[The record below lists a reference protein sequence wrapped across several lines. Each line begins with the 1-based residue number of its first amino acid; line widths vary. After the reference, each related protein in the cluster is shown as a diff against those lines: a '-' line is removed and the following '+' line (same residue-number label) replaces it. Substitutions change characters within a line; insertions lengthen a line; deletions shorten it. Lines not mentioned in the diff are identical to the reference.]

1 MEGRHSWGLRQS
13 MLNLAMSRA
22 LIINLTN
29 AANYIIEIKPIKD
42 LYYESQV
49 NAGVVLFFDKHY
61 EIIMFGESL
70 DDVEGLAKDIEPE
83 DAFFYHIIKDQNNP
97 LTEDELDN
105 IYNGIINNKFSIH
118 IINHEEQIQ
127 ATICLN

>member
-1 MEGRHSWGLRQS
+1 MEGRYTWGLRQS

-29 AANYIIEIKPIKD
+29 AANFIIEIKPIKD

-49 NAGVVLFFDKHY
+49 NAGVVLFFDKDY
-61 EIIMFGESL
+61 DIIMFGESL
-70 DDVEGLAKDIEPE
+70 DDVEGLAKDLEPE
-83 DAFFYHIIKDQNNP
+83 GAFFYHIIKDPNQP
-97 LTEDELDN
+97 LTENELDN
-105 IYNGIINNKFSIH
+105 IYEGIINNKFSIH
-118 IINHEEQIQ
+118 IINYQEPIK